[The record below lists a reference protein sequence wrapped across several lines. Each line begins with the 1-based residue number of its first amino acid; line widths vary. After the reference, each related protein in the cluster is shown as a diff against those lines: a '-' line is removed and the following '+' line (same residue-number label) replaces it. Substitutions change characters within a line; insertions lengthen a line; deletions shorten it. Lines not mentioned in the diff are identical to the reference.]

1 MAGLFTVAHCHTT
14 EEEVIDEDYKEVK
27 SNLYNTLSKKAK
39 AQALI
44 IQHFGIGGRA
54 NI

>member
-27 SNLYNTLSKKAK
+27 SKLHNTLSKKA
-39 AQALI
+39 QA
-44 IQHFGIGGRA
+44 
-54 NI
+54 